1 MATTTDAPPDYNIES
16 PDVPKTTQR
25 FVPLENNPEVMTALV
40 HKLGL
45 SDSLSFHDVYSLDDP
60 SLLAFVPR
68 PVHALLLVFP
78 VSKGYEAGR
87 MAEDA
92 PLPVYNGSGPDE
104 EVLWFRQ
111 TIGNACG
118 MMGLLHLACNGG
130 ARDLIAPDTHFSELI
145 TSATPLPPAPRSR
158 LIETSGTIAQ
168 AHAVAAAQGDTAPPS
183 ATANVEHHFVA
194 FIKSAQ
200 GNLWELDG
208 RRKGPLNRGKLDPED
223 DVLSE
228 KALQLGV
235 KRFLAMEAEEGFGA
249 DLRFSLLAL
258 APTLD

>member
-1 MATTTDAPPDYNIES
+1 MATTADAPPDYNIES

-25 FVPLENNPEVMTALV
+25 FVPLENNPEVMSTLV

-68 PVHALLLVFP
+68 PVQALLLVFP

-92 PLPVYNGSGPDE
+92 PLPVYNSFGPDE

-118 MMGLLHLACNGG
+118 MMGLLHSACNGG
-130 ARDLIAPDTHFSELI
+130 ARDLIATNTPLAELI
-145 TSATPLPPAPRSR
+145 ASAIPLPPTPRSK
-158 LIETSGTIAQ
+158 LIETSTAIAE
-168 AHAVAAAQGDTAPPS
+168 AHAAAAAQGDTAAPLAS
-183 ATANVEHHFVA
+183 ANVEHHFVA

-208 RRKGPLNRGKLDPED
+208 RRKGPLNRGKLDTD
-223 DVLSE
+223 DDPLSE

-235 KRFLAMEAEEGFGA
+235 KRFLAVEAEEGLGA